1 MVAGSILLLAVILIT
16 HAIVYTQPPDW
27 NEELQAARDLP
38 QGSLEERLQRD
49 KAVLQ
54 VNLEAVIWLDVIGCI
69 SSSFF
74 LFFFFFNS
82 LSYTFHS
89 YLFS

>member
-1 MVAGSILLLAVILIT
+1 MIRQKHRLFIVEDSCFLMVAGSSLLLAVILIT
-16 HAIVYTQPPDW
+16 HAFVYTQPPDW

-54 VNLEAVIWLDVIGCI
+54 VNIEALI
-69 SSSFF
+69 
-74 LFFFFFNS
+74 
-82 LSYTFHS
+82 
-89 YLFS
+89 